1 MRDQHLQTKSATG
14 GAVFLCYAPAMPD
27 DLSGI
32 TELLNRAAPGDADAV
47 RDVFPAIYRELRQI
61 ASARLARVPP
71 GGTVQTTALVHEAY
85 LRIVDR
91 RPEGWENIRH
101 FYFTA
106 ARAMHDILIENAR
119 RKSAGKRGGGATR
132 VPLEEIT
139 LTLDAPPE
147 DVLALGDAL
156 ARLEKEDPQG
166 HQLVMLRFFAGLSVA
181 EAAEVLGSSVRT
193 LERRWRFLR
202 AWLAREIESEAA

>member
-1 MRDQHLQTKSATG
+1 MSSDVA
-14 GAVFLCYAPAMPD
+14 A
-27 DLSGI
+27 I
-32 TELLNRAAPGDADAV
+32 TALLNRAARGDAAAV
-47 RDVFPAIYRELRQI
+47 RDVFPAIYGHLRRI
-61 ASARLARVPP
+61 ASAELSRIPR

-91 RPEGWENIRH
+91 RRDGWGSVRH

-106 ARAMHDILIENAR
+106 ARAMRDILVDEAR
-119 RKSAGKRGGGATR
+119 RKRAAKRGGGAAR

-139 LTLDAPPE
+139 LTLDGPPD
-147 DVLALGDAL
+147 DVLALDAVL
-156 ARLEKEDPQG
+156 ARLEREDPEG
-166 HQLVMLRFFAGLSVA
+166 HQLVMLRFFAGLSVP

-202 AWLAREIESEAA
+202 AWLARALEADAA